1 MWDKFS
7 VHKRNMSPC
16 LSWHD
21 GPRWEHKLAGMFKF
35 CAITEHWWG
44 FSSTVCADDDV
55 RRRQEAHSAPV
66 CARFDLDLG
75 TWIFTETLT
84 WERFSAQLKA
94 KNATS
99 LFSSLLLSAKQP
111 FVSDKSSN
119 TPVLLLGAGTSA
131 LFNAFK
137 TSFWVQEPNPSL
149 TILGNS
155 QHAAYPQTKVLGR
168 MKGEWW
174 CLLKP
179 LRRLLAEPQI
189 ASLLFTVQ
197 PSNVDEAAHQFSPT
211 LMKPLCNYAAFP
223 SFLLKRCPCPT
234 S

>member
-66 CARFDLDLG
+66 CARFYLDLG

-119 TPVLLLGAGTSA
+119 TPVSPARGGNQRAVQCLQNLLLSARAQSIPDHPGKFTACRLSTNKSAGQNERGVVMLTEAVEKAPSWAPNCFPPLHGAA
-131 LFNAFK
+131 L
-137 TSFWVQEPNPSL
+137 
-149 TILGNS
+149 
-155 QHAAYPQTKVLGR
+155 
-168 MKGEWW
+168 
-174 CLLKP
+174 
-179 LRRLLAEPQI
+179 
-189 ASLLFTVQ
+189 
-197 PSNVDEAAHQFSPT
+197 
-211 LMKPLCNYAAFP
+211 
-223 SFLLKRCPCPT
+223 
-234 S
+234 